1 MIFFTFLHSWN
12 FVSCFIWLFTSLL
25 SSVARLKLYFS
36 LKIPFSPKNF
46 CRLLYVS
53 PLEKKTLYLYPLPYI
68 LKYCIISTQYLALAH
83 TSTTEPCST
92 PVPTL
97 ALYLLLH
104 LYSSLSS
111 LYIFIFLLLWLL
123 LTILYRCYLATAF
136 YYVIVVHD
144 ESEGSRRISETPRFC
159 RVQQSA
165 SES

>member
-111 LYIFIFLLLWLL
+111 LYIFIFFTTMTITYYSISLLSSNCFLL
-123 LTILYRCYLATAF
+123 CNCCTRWKRGVSENFRDPSLLSGATI
-136 YYVIVVHD
+136 
-144 ESEGSRRISETPRFC
+144 G
-159 RVQQSA
+159 
-165 SES
+165 

>member
-83 TSTTEPCST
+83 TSTPEPAPAPT
-92 PVPTL
+92 PSPVLTTSL
-97 ALYLLLH
+97 ILVSIFSVYFYFFTTMTITY
-104 LYSSLSS
+104 YSISLLSS
-111 LYIFIFLLLWLL
+111 NCFLLCNCCTRWKRGVSENFRDPSLL
-123 LTILYRCYLATAF
+123 SGATI
-136 YYVIVVHD
+136 
-144 ESEGSRRISETPRFC
+144 G
-159 RVQQSA
+159 
-165 SES
+165 